1 MRHSRSSHVHSR
13 LCGLI
18 ISLAQIHPRKP
29 VFHAFFLKYQ
39 AHRPPGQS
47 DTSDSLPWFYV
58 PDLSGET
65 HHKRTDFL
73 KQLCPLPA
81 ETAVSRHPGCLP
93 SGADTALPP
102 EQGVPVSSSHLQ
114 KQQTITGQPVHPAWI
129 KFLLQGSHNTFP
141 LSHPPR
147 HLLQI
152 PRLPDPAFLFHPAGH
167 PSQNGSSQAPT
178 GFRPLPLLSVSHCY
192 FFRIFRQMPSRTG
205 MRSTVC
211 EAELP
216 RLPAWW
222 ILLYMLWLPAP
233 QPALF
238 LRLFWS
244 CPHLP

>member
-1 MRHSRSSHVHSR
+1 M
-13 LCGLI
+13 
-18 ISLAQIHPRKP
+18 
-29 VFHAFFLKYQ
+29 
-39 AHRPPGQS
+39 
-47 DTSDSLPWFYV
+47 
-58 PDLSGET
+58 
-65 HHKRTDFL
+65 
-73 KQLCPLPA
+73 
-81 ETAVSRHPGCLP
+81 
-93 SGADTALPP
+93 
-102 EQGVPVSSSHLQ
+102 
-114 KQQTITGQPVHPAWI
+114 HPAWI

-216 RLPAWW
+216 RLPGVMDPPIYAMVTGSPARAFSTT
-222 ILLYMLWLPAP
+222 LLILPASP
-233 QPALF
+233 IERSDRSIIPDIRGIPYPPRALPAALVRKIHP
-238 LRLFWS
+238 LKRNG
-244 CPHLP
+244 H